1 MIEEPS
7 AQPEGLPPTC
17 SRQGCRQAAA
27 WVLVWNNPKVHTPA
41 RRKTWSA
48 CDEHLDY
55 LRHFLDRRGF
65 LRDVVSIDA
74 WDG

>member
-1 MIEEPS
+1 MIDEPS
-7 AQPEGLPPTC
+7 DQPEDLPPTC

-27 WVLVWNNPKVHTPA
+27 WVLVWNNPKVHAPA

-55 LRHFLDRRGF
+55 LRQFLDRRGF

-74 WDG
+74 WRG